1 MRQGSMREGGTWTS
15 QTKQW
20 DGLPP
25 FGAEDALNN
34 TYGNQR
40 GRQVPCIRC
49 ISCFPLHLTSFKA
62 SNLVH
67 IHVSIHASTPL
78 SCAPYSARRVVFN
91 LGSITLTSPYIHV
104 LTLSQ
109 IILPRSNPAM
119 PLLVPIFV
127 PRGNISLALSP
138 IFTSASLLNTGLALF
153 ASLSRLYLFPSVI
166 FASILHQLPHYY
178 SRLLFYTLIAHLLY
192 MSLKR
197 PICRDLFIRLPGG
210 CVLLSLACPSTI
222 SPDSLPL
229 LICAPV
235 LNSGPWL
242 VSRIS

>member
-1 MRQGSMREGGTWTS
+1 MH
-15 QTKQW
+15 
-20 DGLPP
+20 L
-25 FGAEDALNN
+25 L
-34 TYGNQR
+34 
-40 GRQVPCIRC
+40 
-49 ISCFPLHLTSFKA
+49 FPLHLTSFKA

-91 LGSITLTSPYIHV
+91 LGSITSTSPCIHV

-127 PRGNISLALSP
+127 PRVNISLALSP

-166 FASILHQLPHYY
+166 
-178 SRLLFYTLIAHLLY
+178 LLEFYTNSPTITPTCC
-192 MSLKR
+192 S
-197 PICRDLFIRLPGG
+197 I
-210 CVLLSLACPSTI
+210 PS
-222 SPDSLPL
+222 SPTFFT
-229 LICAPV
+229 
-235 LNSGPWL
+235 
-242 VSRIS
+242 

>member
-1 MRQGSMREGGTWTS
+1 MHQ
-15 QTKQW
+15 
-20 DGLPP
+20 LPCP
-25 FGAEDALNN
+25 
-34 TYGNQR
+34 
-40 GRQVPCIRC
+40 VPHTQLAG
-49 ISCFPLHLTSFKA
+49 F
-62 SNLVH
+62 
-67 IHVSIHASTPL
+67 
-78 SCAPYSARRVVFN
+78 VFN
-91 LGSITLTSPYIHV
+91 LGSITSTSPYLHV

-109 IILPRSNPAM
+109 IILPRPNPAM

-127 PRGNISLALSP
+127 PRVNISLALSP

-166 FASILHQLPHYY
+166 FASILHQLPHCY

-210 CVLLSLACPSTI
+210 CALLSLACPSTI